1 MPHLVK
7 YTKGDGQTGDHEVE
21 DLHEAIAYVEH
32 LRNDE
37 GAKTAQIFR
46 IEEVSFEFKP
56 YYRVELGS
64 SSSTPKMISAVAPA
78 PAPVDEVA
86 TAPMW
91 TPPAEPA
98 PAEAP
103 AAVMAAV
110 EPTPAD
116 DVVDPW
122 ADAPPPPADA
132 HAHAH
137 ADEGE
142 HAGTNGRR
150 GLFGR

>member
-7 YTKGDGQTGDHEVE
+7 YTKADGQTGDHEVE
-21 DLHEAIAYVEH
+21 ELQEAIAYVEH

-56 YYRVELGS
+56 YYRVELGAS
-64 SSSTPKMISAVAPA
+64 PSTPKMISAVAPS
-78 PAPVDEVA
+78 PAPVEEL
-86 TAPMW
+86 APARTW

-98 PAEAP
+98 PAEVPA

-110 EPTPAD
+110 EPTPVS

-122 ADAPPPPADA
+122 ADAPPPPASTE
-132 HAHAH
+132 
-137 ADEGE
+137 EGE